1 MICRYHIT
9 PQSPVMTPFMSD
21 TFFGHF
27 CWALRYQKGESFL
40 KDFLNTYGDGKAA
53 PVLFS
58 SAFPSGYLP
67 RPTLPPPGRDTMRAF
82 VREHFGKS
90 RQDIFQGLSRVK
102 KWNKRRYIPLDL
114 WTVLKDGYSAVRLY
128 EHFFKKEA
136 ASGDVREGKHFRDD
150 VTTSNRISRLQGT
163 VQEGGLFEREKRW
176 YYEEISKDK
185 CVPVTLDL
193 YAEISD
199 PAMGGLVDQFL
210 LEFLPH
216 YGFGADKSVGMGSL
230 GIGKAE
236 SLSPE
241 CLSDQEC
248 NARMS
253 LSLASFSGIEAYDA
267 FYSLK
272 TKFGRLGGHFAFSS
286 PTGGNPRPFKKPVL
300 MYEPGA
306 VFFCDHS
313 LSSKPLLDKVHSD
326 ERIRHCGIPI
336 TLPFKTLN

>member
-1 MICRYHIT
+1 MICRYNIT
-9 PQSPVMTPFMSD
+9 PQSPVITPFMSD

-40 KDFLNTYGDGKAA
+40 ENFLNTYGDGKAA

-58 SAFPSGYLP
+58 SAFPLGYLP
-67 RPTLPPPGRDTMRAF
+67 RPTLPPPDRDTMRNF
-82 VREHFGKS
+82 VREHFGES

-102 KWNKRRYIPLDL
+102 KWNKQQFIPLDL
-114 WTVLKDGYSAVRLY
+114 WAELRDDYTAVRLY

-136 ASGDVREGKHFRDD
+136 ASDDEKDIPDGGRHFVED

-176 YYEEISKDK
+176 YYEKIFLDK
-185 CVPVTLDL
+185 QPPELPARNVSEKRWRYERVTLDL
-193 YAEISD
+193 YAEIND

-230 GIGKAE
+230 DIWKAK

-241 CLSDQEC
+241 CLSDQDC

-313 LSSKPLLDKVHSD
+313 LSSKPLLD
-326 ERIRHCGIPI
+326 
-336 TLPFKTLN
+336 